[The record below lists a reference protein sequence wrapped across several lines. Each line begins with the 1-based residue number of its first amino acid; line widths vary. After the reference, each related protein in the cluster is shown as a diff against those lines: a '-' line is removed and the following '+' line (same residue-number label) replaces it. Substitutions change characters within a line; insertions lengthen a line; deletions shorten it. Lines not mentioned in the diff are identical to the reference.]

1 MLGGVGEGGSGRE
14 VTFGLPE
21 VTFTEVGPL
30 GAIALVI
37 AAFVMKTVS
46 DLLVSRGHMRRLAEM
61 VEVIDRLS
69 ALDLSDQ
76 ERAWVERYRRQ
87 TVSSLPVRMFEPKF
101 GPPDYILFA
110 WLLGS
115 AVIVLL
121 GGTWAML
128 IVFSAAALALG
139 VTASVSYSAGR
150 RAESGKGK
158 DLGAGDGL

>member
-1 MLGGVGEGGSGRE
+1 MSFE
-14 VTFGLPE
+14 LPE

-30 GAIALVI
+30 GAVALVI

-46 DLLVSRGHMRRLAEM
+46 DLLVSRGRMRRIAER
-61 VEVIDRLS
+61 VEVIERLS

-87 TVSSLPVRMFEPKF
+87 TVSNLPVRLFEPKF
-101 GPPDYILFA
+101 GPPDYIFFG
-110 WLLGS
+110 WMLGS
-115 AVIVLL
+115 VAIVVF

-128 IVFSAAALALG
+128 IIFSAAALALG

>member
-1 MLGGVGEGGSGRE
+1 
-14 VTFGLPE
+14 
-21 VTFTEVGPL
+21 
-30 GAIALVI
+30 
-37 AAFVMKTVS
+37 
-46 DLLVSRGHMRRLAEM
+46 MRRLAER
-61 VEVIDRLS
+61 VEVIEHLS
-69 ALDLSDQ
+69 ALDLSDH

-87 TVSSLPVRMFEPKF
+87 TVSSLPVRLFEPKF

>member
-1 MLGGVGEGGSGRE
+1 M
-14 VTFGLPE
+14 PE
-21 VTFTEVGPL
+21 ITFTEVGPL
-30 GAIALVI
+30 GAIALVVT
-37 AAFVMKTVS
+37 AFVMKTAS
-46 DLLVSRGHMRRLAEM
+46 DLIASRGRMRRLAER
-61 VEVIDRLS
+61 VELIERLS
-69 ALDLSDQ
+69 ALDLSDK
-76 ERAWVERYRRQ
+76 ERAWVERYREQ
-87 TVSSLPVRMFEPKF
+87 TVSNLPVRLFEPRF

-121 GGTWAML
+121 DGTWAML

>member
-1 MLGGVGEGGSGRE
+1 M
-14 VTFGLPE
+14 PE
-21 VTFTEVGPL
+21 MPEITFTEVGPL
-30 GAIALVI
+30 GAIALVV
-37 AAFVMKTVS
+37 AAFVMKTAS
-46 DLLVSRGHMRRLAEM
+46 DLLVSRSRMRGLAER
-61 VEVIDRLS
+61 VEVIERLS
-69 ALDLSDQ
+69 ALDLSDK

-101 GPPDYILFA
+101 GPPDYIFFG
-110 WLLGS
+110 WIFGS
-115 AVIVLL
+115 AAIVLL

>member
-1 MLGGVGEGGSGRE
+1 MSFE
-14 VTFGLPE
+14 LPE

-30 GAIALVI
+30 GAVALVI

-46 DLLVSRGHMRRLAEM
+46 DLLVSRGRMRRLAER
-61 VEVIDRLS
+61 VEVIERLS

-76 ERAWVERYRRQ
+76 EREWVERYRRQ
-87 TVSSLPVRMFEPKF
+87 TVSSLPVRLFEPKF
-101 GPPDYILFA
+101 GPRDYILFA
-110 WLLGS
+110 WLFGS
-115 AVIVLL
+115 SAIALF

-139 VTASVSYSAGR
+139 VTASVSYTAGR

>member
-1 MLGGVGEGGSGRE
+1 M
-14 VTFGLPE
+14 PE

-37 AAFVMKTVS
+37 AAFVMKTAS
-46 DLLVSRGHMRRLAEM
+46 DLLVSRGRMRRLAER
-61 VEVIDRLS
+61 VEVIERLS
-69 ALDLSDQ
+69 ALDLSDK

-87 TVSSLPVRMFEPKF
+87 TVSSLPVRLFEPKF
-101 GPPDYILFA
+101 GPPDYIFFA
-110 WLLGS
+110 WLFGS
-115 AVIVLL
+115 VAIVLF

-139 VTASVSYSAGR
+139 VTASVSYNAGR

-158 DLGAGDGL
+158 DLGAGNGL

>member
-1 MLGGVGEGGSGRE
+1 M
-14 VTFGLPE
+14 PE
-21 VTFTEVGPL
+21 ITFTEVGPL
-30 GAIALVI
+30 GAIALVVTT
-37 AAFVMKTVS
+37 FVMKTAS
-46 DLLVSRGHMRRLAEM
+46 DLLVSMSRMRGLAER
-61 VEVIDRLS
+61 VDVIERLS
-69 ALDLSDQ
+69 ALDLSDK

-87 TVSSLPVRMFEPKF
+87 TVSSLPVRLFEPKF
-101 GPPDYILFA
+101 GPPDYIFFG
-110 WLLGS
+110 WIFGS
-115 AVIVLL
+115 AAIVLL

>member
-1 MLGGVGEGGSGRE
+1 M
-14 VTFGLPE
+14 PE
-21 VTFTEVGPL
+21 MPEITFTEVGPL
-30 GAIALVI
+30 GAIALVV
-37 AAFVMKTVS
+37 AAFVMKTAS
-46 DLLVSRGHMRRLAEM
+46 DLLVSRSRMRGLAER
-61 VEVIDRLS
+61 VEVMERLS
-69 ALDLSDQ
+69 ALDLSDK

-101 GPPDYILFA
+101 GPPDYIFFG
-110 WLLGS
+110 WIFGS
-115 AVIVLL
+115 AAIVLL

>member
-1 MLGGVGEGGSGRE
+1 M
-14 VTFGLPE
+14 PE

-37 AAFVMKTVS
+37 SAFVMKTVS
-46 DLLVSRGHMRRLAEM
+46 DLLVSRGYMRRLAEM
-61 VEVIDRLS
+61 VEVIERLS

-87 TVSSLPVRMFEPKF
+87 TVSSLPVRLFEPKF